1 VVGIGGVDYD
11 ASKLNSKDVGAGG
24 ILQTDLTTI
33 ELGFAPFIPL
43 SKMYHQMT
51 TFSQSDRPFTPP
63 AGVRAPLMLNGKASL
78 PSTPVSFKW
87 MPVEG
92 AEDEDWL
99 SELRAWEDANFSLS
113 EVVDKAGSGNLAA
126 ANLSRALTAILEG
139 KGVKNNYSTTVKGE
153 LAEQALIANLMQDM
167 QPGGQAYSKTLDA
180 RHRQIT
186 QQLGGKYSQETFDL
200 VSQNDNEQDALEHS
214 LHSIAS
220 LTQDED
226 FVKDVRAIETTNMR
240 TSKFFQNLAIQKST
254 STYATAEQHR
264 LAVTEGI
271 KLINNTIKTYGNDI
285 QKSFKALD
293 TGLKLPKKDS
303 SSLGAKADM
312 GRGTY
317 DSQNYMGRQILD
329 RVYRLMN
336 DWIVGA
342 EAGDVPL
349 AGAPA
354 YIFQEPLN
362 ENTVA
367 YITLWGT
374 GTPTNLGEIGADV
387 RYIST
392 DLSKYVDPNGNPID
406 WLEDHF
412 DVMPEA
418 GKNYLGLHYNVMLI
432 DAVVNRGLAQN
443 DIERLSTRIN
453 LDYANSMA
461 SNTGQRVGMVGSSM
475 STEVYNHMSSAIS
488 NNTVVSAVEILS
500 SQEMATVLQQQ
511 VLNYFSD
518 PSVKST
524 MAKIYEQATDDSKHI
539 TNQWKN
545 QFSGAKSGN
554 SPFGP
559 PYLGRGS
566 SDLTKVGMPF
576 WLTMGRDPFAY
587 KAFGTQVKA
596 KTAKDFQKK
605 GMWDPRNRYISRVGT
620 ALPATRSDLIPFGYG
635 SPTTQRRSMGI
646 AFQPHLR

>member
-1 VVGIGGVDYD
+1 
-11 ASKLNSKDVGAGG
+11 
-24 ILQTDLTTI
+24 
-33 ELGFAPFIPL
+33 
-43 SKMYHQMT
+43 
-51 TFSQSDRPFTPP
+51 
-63 AGVRAPLMLNGKASL
+63 
-78 PSTPVSFKW
+78 
-87 MPVEG
+87 
-92 AEDEDWL
+92 
-99 SELRAWEDANFSLS
+99 
-113 EVVDKAGSGNLAA
+113 
-126 ANLSRALTAILEG
+126 
-139 KGVKNNYSTTVKGE
+139 
-153 LAEQALIANLMQDM
+153 
-167 QPGGQAYSKTLDA
+167 
-180 RHRQIT
+180 
-186 QQLGGKYSQETFDL
+186 
-200 VSQNDNEQDALEHS
+200 
-214 LHSIAS
+214 
-220 LTQDED
+220 
-226 FVKDVRAIETTNMR
+226 
-240 TSKFFQNLAIQKST
+240 
-254 STYATAEQHR
+254 
-264 LAVTEGI
+264 
-271 KLINNTIKTYGNDI
+271 
-285 QKSFKALD
+285 
-293 TGLKLPKKDS
+293 
-303 SSLGAKADM
+303 
-312 GRGTY
+312 
-317 DSQNYMGRQILD
+317 
-329 RVYRLMN
+329 MN

-524 MAKIYEQATDDSKHI
+524 MANKSMEKSTFRSQE
-539 TNQWKN
+539 WKL
-545 QFSGAKSGN
+545 SIWASL
-554 SPFGP
+554 FG
-559 PYLGRGS
+559 
-566 SDLTKVGMPF
+566 
-576 WLTMGRDPFAY
+576 
-587 KAFGTQVKA
+587 
-596 KTAKDFQKK
+596 
-605 GMWDPRNRYISRVGT
+605 
-620 ALPATRSDLIPFGYG
+620 
-635 SPTTQRRSMGI
+635 
-646 AFQPHLR
+646 